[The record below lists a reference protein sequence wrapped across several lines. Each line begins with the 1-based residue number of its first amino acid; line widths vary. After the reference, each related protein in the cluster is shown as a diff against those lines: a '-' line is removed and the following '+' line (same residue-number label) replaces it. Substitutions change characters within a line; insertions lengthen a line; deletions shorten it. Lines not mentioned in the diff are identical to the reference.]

1 MNNAPKTKTIKDGTP
16 LAYPIKFYMANRIF
30 VYIVILG
37 IFFITWHKMPFFQH
51 RMGKYMLV
59 LITVVGIILFVF
71 GLYGL
76 SQRLLGS
83 PILLLTPEGLKLGR
97 FFYAWSEIN
106 DISLIDTVRHSSYSG
121 TGRKMWTLVIAT
133 HTGETRSLPLAH
145 ITLEG
150 YQLSEK
156 EIFHIIEQAFN
167 KQPLE
172 HKKITMGKTDY
183 RGDTD
188 PFYRRLTI
196 IRFTLL
202 IVGFIIA
209 VIMVNR

>member
-1 MNNAPKTKTIKDGTP
+1 M
-16 LAYPIKFYMANRIF
+16 
-30 VYIVILG
+30 LG
-37 IFFITWHKMPFFQH
+37 IFFITWHKMPFFQD

-59 LITVVGIILFVF
+59 LVTVVGIILFVF

-76 SQRLLGS
+76 LQRVLGS

-97 FFYAWSEIN
+97 LFYEWSEIK
-106 DISLIDTVRHSSYSG
+106 DISLIDTVVHASYSG
-121 TGRKMWTLVIAT
+121 TGRKKWTLVITT
-133 HTGETRSLPLAH
+133 HTGETRGLPLVH

-172 HKKITMGKTDY
+172 HKKITMKKSDY
-183 RGDTD
+183 QGDTD
-188 PFYRRLTI
+188 RFSRGLTI
-196 IRFTLL
+196 VRFTIL
-202 IVGFIIA
+202 IVGIIIA